1 MYSKQSLLWRKPFHF
16 LFIISSPL
24 LRRLPFFAPGSL
36 PLTLDSP
43 RAPHGNTQA
52 PGPLPP
58 FFFFFSFLAKVFL
71 KVSSLR
77 IKDEK
82 KWPTPRNYFN
92 NWWHIHSVTY
102 CWTLTSWLR
111 QSQALYWEREICL
124 VWPRSGFVCLQ
135 LVGKS
140 NLIYEEDRFI
150 TWADTWL
157 PSLCCNKRWNRSSG
171 GLGGHQAGFLMTV
184 PSDFQKL
191 SKAGWDDQ
199 RALHS
204 R

>member
-1 MYSKQSLLWRKPFHF
+1 MEKA
-16 LFIISSPL
+16 
-24 LRRLPFFAPGSL
+24 LPFPTYHLFPLVAKASFFHTWYPPTDPGL
-36 PLTLDSP
+36 PQGSSWE
-43 RAPHGNTQA
+43 H
-52 PGPLPP
+52 PGTWN
-58 FFFFFSFLAKVFL
+58 FTSWFFSFLAKVFL

-77 IKDEK
+77 IKTEK
-82 KWPTPRNYFN
+82 TWPTPRNYFS
-92 NWWHIHSVTY
+92 NWWHIHSVKY

-111 QSQALYWEREICL
+111 QSQALYWERDICL
-124 VWPRSGFVCLQ
+124 LWPRSGFVCLQ

-171 GLGGHQAGFLMTV
+171 GLGGHQAGFVMTV
-184 PSDFQKL
+184 PSDFQSL
-191 SKAGWDDQ
+191 SKAGRDDQ